1 MWSWLFWK
9 YKVQI
14 LKKLAIKASN
24 RIGCLL
30 RNVLIVGK
38 GEDQACV
45 LFHVEQKVVQVEHQ
59 QLDALL
65 AETGGS
71 V

>member
-1 MWSWLFWK
+1 MYSLLFLK
-9 YKVQI
+9 YKAQI
-14 LKKLAIKASN
+14 LKKLATKASN
-24 RIGCLL
+24 WIGALL

-38 GEDQACV
+38 GEDQARV

-65 AETGGS
+65 AEKGGS